1 MRGRRSLVD
10 NYAHARATETPQV
23 ITRDE
28 WLRVPLEAR
37 LIEHAN
43 HCEDELLRDDLIQAV
58 KKIDK
63 FAEQVATL
71 NVEVTRL
78 ERLAASPTPY

>member
-1 MRGRRSLVD
+1 
-10 NYAHARATETPQV
+10 V

-71 NVEVTRL
+71 NVEVVRL